1 MDVSDYTNVDA
12 VLKDVFSLGKS
23 VSLITKINSSNVE
36 NVFFKKTV
44 APIIGSFSPALKF
57 DTDIVG
63 CKEHN
68 LFDRFIYNH
77 NSGKMQLSTV
87 VSAGSMF
94 VKSIEGYLYA
104 FGITWNMFKHFNAIL
119 TVAQL
124 CISAIDVVVKYFRD
138 PVFADNV
145 KQHGLRAFL
154 YPLLSAVAC
163 SVIGL
168 VCQHCLAWLAL
179 GIGMYFIQQY
189 IEKKD
194 GCRAISDVVF
204 DAHALLKFPL
214 LFTKNANS
222 GFNIASTTQCCIGM
236 LPIIAKLTV
245 NACCWLSVVLDQHLS
260 QLQPVLNAAA

>member
-1 MDVSDYTNVDA
+1 MDVSEYTNVDA

-23 VSLITKINSSNVE
+23 VSLITKINASSIE
-36 NVFFKKTV
+36 NVFLKKTI
-44 APIIGSFSPALKF
+44 APVIGSFSSALKF

-63 CKEHN
+63 CKEHD
-68 LFDRFIYNH
+68 LFDRFIYNR
-77 NSGKMQLSTV
+77 NSGKMQLSTA
-87 VSAGSMF
+87 VSAGSAL
-94 VKSIEGYLYA
+94 VKLIEGCLYA
-104 FGITWNMFKHFNAIL
+104 FGITWNMFKQFNAIL
-119 TVAQL
+119 IVVQL
-124 CISAIDVVVKYFRD
+124 CISAIDVVVKYFLD

-145 KQHGLRAFL
+145 RQHGLRAFL

-168 VCQHCLAWLAL
+168 FCQHYLAWLAL
-179 GIGMYFIQQY
+179 GIGMYFMQQY

-194 GCRAISDVVF
+194 CCRAISDVVF

-245 NACCWLSVVLDQHLS
+245 NACRWLSSILDQHFS
-260 QLQPVLNAAA
+260 QVQPVLNAAV